1 MIMYCKCVDYF
12 EFFVYCKYIIIYW
25 SYRIFNF
32 RNVYLLIIYE
42 KVRFG
47 LKKIKENEYI
57 GNFISN

>member
-1 MIMYCKCVDYF
+1 MIMYCMCVDYF

-47 LKKIKENEYI
+47 LKKIYI
-57 GNFISN
+57 W